1 MARGPRSRVV
11 AERMHG
17 CIHPGAWSIITQAQV
32 LKRQMDCLS
41 QNCKDTSE
49 WCYAP
54 AGVYR
59 EEGER
64 IPPWDAL
71 FYEVS
76 VD

>member
-1 MARGPRSRVV
+1 V
-11 AERMHG
+11 AFRE
-17 CIHPGAWSIITQAQV
+17 ST
-32 LKRQMDCLS
+32 LE
-41 QNCKDTSE
+41 E

-59 EEGER
+59 EEEEQ
-64 IPPWDAL
+64 IPPSEAL